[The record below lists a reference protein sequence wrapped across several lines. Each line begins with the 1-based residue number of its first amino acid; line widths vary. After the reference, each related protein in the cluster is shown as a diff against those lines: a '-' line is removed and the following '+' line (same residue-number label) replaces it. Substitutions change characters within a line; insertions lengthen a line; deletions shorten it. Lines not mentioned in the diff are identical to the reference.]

1 MGSTSPNRRQAP
13 RGTVALEVKKK
24 LLTRPK
30 RLQERLIKLA
40 NACNSTAEL
49 MAESIV
55 SLQDT
60 ARAAIRL
67 AEEIQEE
74 TKS

>member
-1 MGSTSPNRRQAP
+1 VTR
-13 RGTVALEVKKK
+13 KKDVIS
-24 LLTRPK
+24 RPK
-30 RLQERLIKLA
+30 RLSERLIKLA

-67 AEEIQEE
+67 AEEIEQEAK
-74 TKS
+74 T